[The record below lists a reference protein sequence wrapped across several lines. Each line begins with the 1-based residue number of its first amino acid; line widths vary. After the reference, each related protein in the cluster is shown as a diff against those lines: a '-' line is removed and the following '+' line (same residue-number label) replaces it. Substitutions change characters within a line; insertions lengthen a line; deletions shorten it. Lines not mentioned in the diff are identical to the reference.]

1 MSVRRIIYMSTA
13 TGAHDDDTLFEI
25 LHTSEANNA
34 SENVTGLL
42 MYGAGSFLQVLEG
55 PAAAVGRRMAR
66 ISRDPR
72 HEDIVTVED
81 VENVSRLFGDW
92 SMAFVREENMRED
105 DRRKIRDLRASVLKD
120 AGIAAGDP
128 GIISFLTRAF
138 LNAVAAEE
146 ARSKDLTDG
155 T

>member
-1 MSVRRIIYMSTA
+1 MSTA
-13 TGAHDDDTLFEI
+13 TGAHDDDTLFDI
-25 LHTSEANNA
+25 LRTSEANNA
-34 SENVTGLL
+34 PEGITGLL
-42 MYGAGSFLQVLEG
+42 MYGAGSFMQVLEG
-55 PAAAVGRRMAR
+55 PSEALDRAMAN

-81 VENVSRLFGDW
+81 VENVPRLFGDW

-120 AGIAAGDP
+120 AGMATGDP

-146 ARSKDLTDG
+146 ARRKNLTDG
-155 T
+155 S